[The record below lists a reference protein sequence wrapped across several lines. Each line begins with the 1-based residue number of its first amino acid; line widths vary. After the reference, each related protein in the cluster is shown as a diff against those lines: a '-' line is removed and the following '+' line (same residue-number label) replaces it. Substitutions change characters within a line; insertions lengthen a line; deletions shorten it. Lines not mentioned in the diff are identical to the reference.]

1 MFINHLKIPQETVR
15 DKAESTSM
23 RLTRWGFKMFLVIMT
38 DSFLLLSFLK
48 TYYRVLLQKVDYIL
62 KTKSELVGQIIQ
74 YYHRLVP
81 LTPLENAERVVA
93 LNIQ

>member
-1 MFINHLKIPQETVR
+1 
-15 DKAESTSM
+15 
-23 RLTRWGFKMFLVIMT
+23 MFLVIMT